1 MFEGAHNLAFYN
13 PTFIGNAGQMPG
25 KLGLDKLL
33 AHSMRGAFHDSS
45 DRWPPPR
52 CHYDSR
58 QEIRSI
64 ILDWGTGRSET
75 IKQFL
80 LWMHGAFGVGKS
92 AVAQNSAEALEKEK
106 KLIASLFFSRPNH
119 RNNPNQIFPS
129 LAYQFALR
137 CPQFVDIV
145 NREVMNNPTIL
156 TAALPHQFQQLIVT
170 PLRQILSEVD
180 IDIEGSVIILDG
192 LDEING
198 TDAQCDIIDII
209 ATSIRDRTTP
219 FRWFILSRPE
229 AHIQRAMR
237 ARNVTPLLRAL
248 DLPLSSEDDHEILT
262 FFMKELQ
269 IIGEQRGLP
278 PTWCSDADFAVLVKL
293 AGGLWIY
300 VNTVTRFI
308 GNTNSLGPHRQ
319 LRLVLSLAQKQRKP
333 LSTNPLAAM
342 DMFYNLIM
350 DQIPPEVASTVSKI
364 LLFKALNPACDF
376 KLFEILAITNIL
388 QLTIE
393 EFMTACD
400 FLQSVLFVQNDEG
413 HPSEIAFYHASF
425 MEFVQS
431 SERSGRY
438 CIFGEALEDLQPEVV
453 NRVLTVLQSGNIG
466 DSLDV
471 NLSWDPQGDLNR
483 EDQKP
488 YFTIYVMISLMLSL
502 CADQASAISPL
513 TAAILTDVDFS
524 LVSRF
529 LKLCFEKLALSD
541 LQYDYNLFREN
552 LPPEYRDK
560 IIRKSANPL
569 HPKESQNPRAEHVFI
584 LGSGP
589 RELICWPKEDDEDV
603 VDTHMTEETEETSVL
618 DIEEVQVQETEG
630 MRVSEP
636 TGTEAPDMGKL
647 MLREIEGPG
656 APETE
661 EVRTM
666 DREGN
671 ERRKSPGIKGR
682 RQWKWIPKWL
692 RALNSPNTVMAAGCR
707 PTIFLQ
713 LRLFAPVT
721 ITPSDCAA
729 MSDVPL
735 TSSRMF
741 DGAHDMA
748 FYHPTF
754 VSNTLNHMPGKQGLA
769 ILLAHSMRDAFHDS
783 SDRWPPPR
791 CHYDSRQELLKTI
804 THWGRGQSGASSK
817 LLLWMH
823 GPFGVGKSAV
833 GQNSAEAFEKLEK
846 LAASVFF
853 SRPNRRNNP
862 IRVFTSIIYQLVLK
876 CPQLADILDHKIL
889 NNPTILTAAL
899 PRQFEELIVKPLRQI
914 SSQVTD
920 MEGWVIIL
928 DGFDEVDGIEA
939 QCHIIDIIA
948 TSIHDRTT
956 PFRWFII
963 SRPEPHIQRAMR
975 ATDVTP
981 LLHTIELPLSPENDH
996 EILTFLMKELQKIS
1010 EKHGLPPS
1018 WCTESEFAVL
1028 VKLAGGLWIYVN
1040 TITRF
1045 IEDANSLGPRA
1056 QLHLVLS
1063 LAEEQTR
1070 PLATNPLAAMDLFY
1084 DLIMEQIPSHV
1095 LPTAH
1100 KILLLQSTFTDML
1113 RSDQRD
1119 LEALVI
1125 VNLLRLS
1132 IEEFSAACNFLQSVL
1147 FVASSDQGWHI
1158 QFYHAS
1164 FMEYALD
1171 PGRSKQFCIVED
1183 SLESLRLEV
1192 IERVNSVHGCSTDGV
1207 LNLNFTSLG
1216 SIIRD
1221 DKPGSWNTDASIYHA
1236 VIKIMFRLCEFRGY
1250 AITPLTATALQ
1261 NVTFSYIPRFMRRSG
1276 YANLLVEYTYLR
1288 DNLPLEYRDKIIR
1301 KSTNPLHLK
1310 SKPGLTGNS
1319 HAFILGTV
1327 PNGLISWPCEHHEN
1341 TVDIRVKLFITVS
1354 SQIAHIFPIV

>member
-1 MFEGAHNLAFYN
+1 MADSLSGPSRMFEGAHNLAFYN

-92 AVAQNSAEALEKEK
+92 AIAQNSAEALEKEK

-119 RNNPNQIFPS
+119 RNNPNEIFPS

-137 CPQFVDIV
+137 CPQFADIA

-293 AGGLWIY
+293 AGGL
-300 VNTVTRFI
+300 
-308 GNTNSLGPHRQ
+308 Q

-333 LSTNPLAAM
+333 LATNPLAAM

-364 LLFKALNPACDF
+364 LLFKALNPARDF

-438 CIFGEALEDLQPEVV
+438 CIFGEPLEDLQPEVV
-453 NRVLTVLQSGNIG
+453 NRVLTVLQSGNVG

-502 CADQASAISPL
+502 CADQASTISPL
-513 TAAILTDVDFS
+513 TAAILADVDFS

-529 LKLCFEKLALSD
+529 LKHCFEKLALSD
-541 LQYDYNLFREN
+541 LHYDYNLFREN

-569 HPKESQNPRAEHVFI
+569 HLKELRNPRAEHVFI

-630 MRVSEP
+630 MRVSKP
-636 TGTEAPDMGKL
+636 TGTEAPDMRKL
-647 MLREIEGPG
+647 MLREIGGPG

-661 EVRTM
+661 EVRTT

-671 ERRKSPGIKGR
+671 ERREPPGIKGR
-682 RQWKWIPKWL
+682 RRWKWIPKWL
-692 RALNSPNTVMAAGCR
+692 RALDSRVRPSRRKKAKSESRETRVPKPVIVLPDWRLARSSISISLSLMLSQQTPLGCR

-721 ITPSDCAA
+721 ITSSDCAA

-783 SDRWPPPR
+783 SDRWSSR
-791 CHYDSRQELLKTI
+791 RDAITNSRQELLNDDHPTGEEVNPEPAQSYYSGCMARLVLAKVLSVKTSPK
-804 THWGRGQSGASSK
+804 HSRSWRSSP
-817 LLLWMH
+817 LQCSSLAPIV
-823 GPFGVGKSAV
+823 GTIPFGS
-833 GQNSAEAFEKLEK
+833 S
-846 LAASVFF
+846 
-853 SRPNRRNNP
+853 
-862 IRVFTSIIYQLVLK
+862 
-876 CPQLADILDHKIL
+876 
-889 NNPTILTAAL
+889 L
-899 PRQFEELIVKPLRQI
+899 P
-914 SSQVTD
+914 SS
-920 MEGWVIIL
+920 
-928 DGFDEVDGIEA
+928 
-939 QCHIIDIIA
+939 
-948 TSIHDRTT
+948 
-956 PFRWFII
+956 
-963 SRPEPHIQRAMR
+963 
-975 ATDVTP
+975 
-981 LLHTIELPLSPENDH
+981 
-996 EILTFLMKELQKIS
+996 
-1010 EKHGLPPS
+1010 
-1018 WCTESEFAVL
+1018 
-1028 VKLAGGLWIYVN
+1028 
-1040 TITRF
+1040 
-1045 IEDANSLGPRA
+1045 
-1056 QLHLVLS
+1056 
-1063 LAEEQTR
+1063 
-1070 PLATNPLAAMDLFY
+1070 
-1084 DLIMEQIPSHV
+1084 
-1095 LPTAH
+1095 
-1100 KILLLQSTFTDML
+1100 
-1113 RSDQRD
+1113 
-1119 LEALVI
+1119 
-1125 VNLLRLS
+1125 
-1132 IEEFSAACNFLQSVL
+1132 
-1147 FVASSDQGWHI
+1147 
-1158 QFYHAS
+1158 
-1164 FMEYALD
+1164 
-1171 PGRSKQFCIVED
+1171 
-1183 SLESLRLEV
+1183 
-1192 IERVNSVHGCSTDGV
+1192 
-1207 LNLNFTSLG
+1207 TSL
-1216 SIIRD
+1216 
-1221 DKPGSWNTDASIYHA
+1221 
-1236 VIKIMFRLCEFRGY
+1236 F
-1250 AITPLTATALQ
+1250 
-1261 NVTFSYIPRFMRRSG
+1261 
-1276 YANLLVEYTYLR
+1276 
-1288 DNLPLEYRDKIIR
+1288 
-1301 KSTNPLHLK
+1301 
-1310 SKPGLTGNS
+1310 
-1319 HAFILGTV
+1319 
-1327 PNGLISWPCEHHEN
+1327 
-1341 TVDIRVKLFITVS
+1341 
-1354 SQIAHIFPIV
+1354 